1 MGYIFSIAF
10 RNIKRNRRRSFF
22 SALALGIGLSLL
34 LYMAAFMEGEM
45 RSALDLSIKLSSGH
59 IQVRTKS
66 YEEGKNSLAWDD
78 LVQNPEE
85 VAAKIAALEPVKV
98 ATPRL
103 FANGILETTE
113 DSVGV
118 QILGI
123 DPISEANAPYKN
135 GLVRGEF
142 IKPDDRQGIMIG
154 QSLADKLHIN
164 VGEQVNLLVN
174 TSDGDVDEQI
184 FVIRGIYN
192 THTPGIDDGTVLMPL
207 AKAQAITRTE
217 DHASTIFILLKNQDD
232 TDAVVASLISS
243 KYKILD
249 WRDLNSLL
257 VEMEQFSNSFMILL
271 YLIVLGIT
279 ATVIINTLIMA
290 VFERTREIGILAALG
305 MRGRGIMA
313 LFFAESFL
321 LAIGGVVIGVILGG
335 IMVALSAKYGF
346 YIGDVGISGMLI
358 GERIYAHLTLKDAVS
373 LIILTFI
380 ITILAALY
388 PAWLAAK
395 MEPVEALHSGE

>member
-1 MGYIFSIAF
+1 MRYIFSIAF

-34 LYMAAFMEGEM
+34 LFMAAFMEGEM
-45 RSALDLSIKLSSGH
+45 RSALNSSIKLSSGH
-59 IQVRTKS
+59 IQVRAKS

-103 FANGILETTE
+103 FANGILETAE

-123 DPISEANAPYKN
+123 DPLSEANAPYQN
-135 GLVRGEF
+135 GLVSGEF

-154 QSLADKLHIN
+154 KSLAEKLRLE
-164 VGEQVNLLVN
+164 VEDQVNLLVN
-174 TSDGDVDEQI
+174 TSDGDVDDQVFI
-184 FVIRGIYN
+184 IRGIYN
-192 THTPGIDDGTVLMPL
+192 THTPGIDNSTVLMPL
-207 AKAQAITRTE
+207 AKAQTITRTE
-217 DHASTIFILLKNQDD
+217 DHASTIFILLKDQDE
-232 TDAVVASLISS
+232 TDAVVAALKST

-257 VEMEQFSNSFMILL
+257 VEIEQFANSFMVLF

-290 VFERTREIGILAALG
+290 VFERTREIGILASLG

-321 LAIGGVVIGVILGG
+321 LAVGGVVIGVILGG
-335 IMVALSAKYGF
+335 IMVALTAKYGI
-346 YIGDVGISGMLI
+346 YMGDMGLSGILL
-358 GERIYAHLTLKDAVS
+358 GERIYAHLTLKDAIT
-373 LIILTFI
+373 LITLTFI
-380 ITILAALY
+380 ITVLAALY

>member
-1 MGYIFSIAF
+1 MRYIFSIAF

-34 LYMAAFMEGEM
+34 LFMAAFVEGEM
-45 RSALDLSIKLSSGH
+45 RSALGSSIKLSSGH
-59 IQVRTKS
+59 IQVRAKS

-103 FANGILETTE
+103 FANGILETAE

-123 DPISEANAPYKN
+123 DPLSEANAPYQN
-135 GLVRGEF
+135 GLVSGEF

-154 QSLADKLHIN
+154 KSLAEKLRLE
-164 VGEQVNLLVN
+164 VEDQVNLLVN
-174 TSDGDVDEQI
+174 TSDGDVDEQVFI
-184 FVIRGIYN
+184 IRGIYN
-192 THTPGIDDGTVLMPL
+192 THTPGIDNSTVLMPL
-207 AKAQAITRTE
+207 AKAQTITRTE
-217 DHASTIFILLKNQDD
+217 DHASTIFILLKDQDE
-232 TDAVVASLISS
+232 TDAVVAALKST

-257 VEMEQFSNSFMILL
+257 VEIEQFANSFMVLF

-290 VFERTREIGILAALG
+290 VFERTREIGILASLG

-313 LFFAESFL
+313 LFFAESLL
-321 LAIGGVVIGVILGG
+321 LAVGGVVIGVILGG
-335 IMVALSAKYGF
+335 IMVALTAKYGI
-346 YIGDVGISGMLI
+346 YMGDMGLSGILL
-358 GERIYAHLTLKDAVS
+358 GERIYAHLTLKDAIT
-373 LIILTFI
+373 LITLTFI
-380 ITILAALY
+380 ITVLAALY